1 MQKKWWAG
9 GLAALLAA
17 GAGAALM
24 TGALKLPGG
33 DGDKEAKVEV
43 PLAFASREVVQPQR
57 LRLPDVVEFSGPL
70 VAPETAIV
78 RAKAAGTLLAL
89 SAVEGNRVAAGQ
101 VLGRID
107 LAEMTS
113 RVAERGAQLES
124 ARTALAQAERTHGS
138 NERLAAQQFIS
149 PIGLDNSRA
158 AVETARAQL
167 AAAQASLDATR
178 TSLRDGT
185 LVAPIAGIVAKR
197 HVLPGE
203 KVANEQQV
211 LTIVDLSR
219 LELAGSVGTHE
230 VSRLAPGLLVAV
242 RVEGEEAPV
251 EGRITRIAP
260 AAEAGTRSIGVTIEL
275 ANPRRCAGPAQATPL
290 PARGAGAEADR
301 GLTCTERFRAGQ
313 YALARAVLPDDTERL
328 TVPITAIGNTAGQ
341 DHVWLIDSGV
351 LVRRAVTLGR
361 RDARE
366 GRVEV
371 LQGVAPGNQVLA
383 ARFDNLRE
391 GAPASVVADKS
402 SPVASAA
409 ASTPSVR

>member
-1 MQKKWWAG
+1 MHKSWWIG

-17 GAGAALM
+17 GAGVALT
-24 TGALKLPGG
+24 TGALKLPGLS
-33 DGDKEAKVEV
+33 DDDKKAKTEV
-43 PLAFASREVVQPQR
+43 PLAFAPREVVQPQ
-57 LRLPDVVEFSGPL
+57 LVRLPAIVEFSGPL

-89 SAVEGNRVAAGQ
+89 NAPEGSRVAAGQ

-107 LAEMTS
+107 LAELTS
-113 RVAERGAQLES
+113 RIAERGAQVES

-149 PIGLDNSRA
+149 PIALDNSRA

-203 KVANEQQV
+203 KVTNEQQV
-211 LTIVDLSR
+211 LTIIDLSR

-230 VSRLAPGLLVAV
+230 VSRLAPGLPVSV
-242 RVEGEEAPV
+242 QVEGQDAPV
-251 EGRITRIAP
+251 AGRIARIAP

-275 ANPRRCAGPAQATPL
+275 DNPQ
-290 PARGAGAEADR
+290 
-301 GLTCTERFRAGQ
+301 ERLRAGQ
-313 YALARAVLPDDTERL
+313 YALARAVLADDTDRL
-328 TVPITAIGNTAGQ
+328 TLPVTAIGNTAGQ
-341 DHVWLIDSGV
+341 DHVWVIESG
-351 LVRRAVTLGR
+351 LLARRAVTLGR
-361 RDARE
+361 RDERE
-366 GRVEV
+366 ARVEV
-371 LQGVAPGNQVLA
+371 LQGVAAGSQVLA

-391 GAPASVVADKS
+391 GAKASVVAEKS
-402 SPVASAA
+402 APVASAA
-409 ASTPSVR
+409 ASTPLVR

>member
-1 MQKKWWAG
+1 MQKKWWFG
-9 GLAALLAA
+9 GVATLVVALVAA
-17 GAGAALM
+17 GAAAALM

-33 DGDKEAKVEV
+33 KADKDAKAEV
-43 PLAFASREVVQPQR
+43 PLEFITREVVQPV
-57 LRLPDVVEFSGPL
+57 LARLPGVVEFSGPL

-89 SAVEGNRVAAGQ
+89 NTTEGSRVVAGQ

-107 LAEMTS
+107 LAELTS

-124 ARTALAQAERTHGS
+124 VRTALAQADRTHAS

-149 PIGLDNSRA
+149 PIALDNSRA

-167 AAAQASLDATR
+167 AAAQASLETTR
-178 TSLRDGT
+178 LSLRDGA
-185 LVAPIAGIVAKR
+185 LVAPISGIVAKR
-197 HVLPGE
+197 YVLPGE

-230 VSRLAPGLLVAV
+230 VSRLAPGMAV
-242 RVEGEEAPV
+242 VVQVEGLAEPV
-251 EGRITRIAP
+251 QGRIARIAP

-275 ANPRRCAGPAQATPL
+275 ANPQ
-290 PARGAGAEADR
+290 
-301 GLTCTERFRAGQ
+301 ERLRAGQ
-313 YALARAVLPDDTERL
+313 YALARAVLADDTERL
-328 TVPITAIGNTAGQ
+328 TVPVTAIGNTAGQ
-341 DHVWLIDSGV
+341 DHVWIIESGV
-351 LVRRAVTLGR
+351 LARRAVTLGR

-366 GRVEV
+366 GRVEI
-371 LQGVAPGNQVLA
+371 LQGVSAGSLVLA

-391 GAPASVVADKS
+391 GAKASVVAAKS

-409 ASTPSVR
+409 ASTPVVR